1 MNVTDDCL
9 FVYRRTVNKQDL
21 RKADLQEIEPLHS
34 KSREHECLS
43 KPARLLAYRNG
54 AGCTKGYAGLSALT
68 QLRKASNIFLAVR
81 RTTSILKQL
90 EGVGGSKARIADLNL

>member
-68 QLRKASNIFLAVR
+68 QLNVSNMAFAVAGTASRFNNWR
-81 RTTSILKQL
+81 GK
-90 EGVGGSKARIADLNL
+90 SKGRIAGLNP